1 MNDTPKI
8 TAAIHSKGSTWYVVD
23 NHTSSDANVYV
34 DKRAAQSG
42 QRIIRHDDGSCT
54 IEDLPHVRTALE
66 VVEHWLWG
74 NQGREHDE
82 RIEVDDI
89 RNLLAEL
96 RNAILAG
103 RHGGPT

>member
-1 MNDTPKI
+1 MKPKI
-8 TAAIHSKGSTWYVVD
+8 AAAIHDDERTWYITD
-23 NHTSSDANVYV
+23 GRAFTDENANA
-34 DKRAAQSG
+34 DRRAAQSG
-42 QRIIRHDDGSCT
+42 QRIIRNPDGSCT

>member
-1 MNDTPKI
+1 MKPKI
-8 TAAIHSKGSTWYVVD
+8 TAAIHTDGVTRCVINGKYYADTDVTAD
-23 NHTSSDANVYV
+23 R
-34 DKRAAQSG
+34 RAAESG
-42 QRIIRHDDGSCT
+42 QRIIRNPDGSCT

-103 RHGGPT
+103 RHGGPS